1 MKSASFLPLQADN
14 NSSVGRGCRRA
25 ATREDARPTKAI
37 SNRKSKIVNFHIMHK
52 ASKKTM
58 PATKSTTPTQQRLW
72 LMYPPKLIKKPFI
85 WEVGHKFKVVTNI
98 RQASVTD
105 EIGIVCLE
113 LDGKRDEVKAAIK
126 WLEKQGV
133 NVEPVE
139 IGVIAG

>member
-1 MKSASFLPLQADN
+1 M
-14 NSSVGRGCRRA
+14 
-25 ATREDARPTKAI
+25 AT
-37 SNRKSKIVNFHIMHK
+37 
-52 ASKKTM
+52 SKKKIT
-58 PATKSTTPTQQRLW
+58 ATKPNDLVQQRLW

-85 WEVGHKFKVVTNI
+85 YEVGHKFKVITNI

-113 LDGKRDEVKAAIK
+113 LDGPRSEVAAAIK
-126 WLEKQGV
+126 WLEKNKV

>member
-1 MKSASFLPLQADN
+1 MAK
-14 NSSVGRGCRRA
+14 
-25 ATREDARPTKAI
+25 K
-37 SNRKSKIVNFHIMHK
+37 KI
-52 ASKKTM
+52 
-58 PATKSTTPTQQRLW
+58 PATKANSPIQQRLW

-85 WEVGHKFKVVTNI
+85 WEVGHKFKVITNI
-98 RQASVTD
+98 RQATVTD

-113 LDGKRDEVKAAIK
+113 LDGKHNEVQAAIK

>member
-1 MKSASFLPLQADN
+1 MPAKKKKI
-14 NSSVGRGCRRA
+14 A
-25 ATREDARPTKAI
+25 ATTPN
-37 SNRKSKIVNFHIMHK
+37 S
-52 ASKKTM
+52 
-58 PATKSTTPTQQRLW
+58 PAQQRLW

-113 LDGKRDEVKAAIK
+113 LDGTRAEVDRAIV
-126 WLEKQGV
+126 WLEKNGV

>member
-1 MKSASFLPLQADN
+1 MATPKKKL
-14 NSSVGRGCRRA
+14 A
-25 ATREDARPTKAI
+25 ATKPN
-37 SNRKSKIVNFHIMHK
+37 S
-52 ASKKTM
+52 
-58 PATKSTTPTQQRLW
+58 PTQQRLW

-85 WEVGHKFKVVTNI
+85 WEVGHKFKITTNI

-113 LDGKRDEVKAAIK
+113 LAGPRSEIGRAII
-126 WLEKQGV
+126 WLERQGV

>member
-1 MKSASFLPLQADN
+1 MAPKQ
-14 NSSVGRGCRRA
+14 
-25 ATREDARPTKAI
+25 KI
-37 SNRKSKIVNFHIMHK
+37 S
-52 ASKKTM
+52 KTS
-58 PATKSTTPTQQRLW
+58 PDSPVQQRLW

-113 LDGKRDEVKAAIK
+113 LQGTRAEVDSAIR
-126 WLEKQGV
+126 WLEKNKV

>member
-1 MKSASFLPLQADN
+1 MP
-14 NSSVGRGCRRA
+14 
-25 ATREDARPTKAI
+25 
-37 SNRKSKIVNFHIMHK
+37 K
-52 ASKKTM
+52 ASKNTL

-72 LMYPPKLIKKPFI
+72 LMYPPKLIKQPFI
-85 WEVGHKFKVVTNI
+85 WEVGHKFKITTNI

-113 LDGKRDEVKAAIK
+113 LDGVRGEVERAIK